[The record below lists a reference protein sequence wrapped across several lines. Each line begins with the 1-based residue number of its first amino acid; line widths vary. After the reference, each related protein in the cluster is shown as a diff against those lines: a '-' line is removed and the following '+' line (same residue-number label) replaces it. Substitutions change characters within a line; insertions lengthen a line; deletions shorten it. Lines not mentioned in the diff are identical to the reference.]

1 MPSKLSSSSKTVSA
15 GARLRAAL
23 RAERPLQVVGVI
35 NAYAAILAA
44 KTGFKALYLSGAG
57 VANASCGLP
66 DIGITKLEDVLIDVR
81 RITGITQLPLLVDA
95 DTGWENP
102 RNTVHEMIR
111 VGAAGIHIEDQA
123 AAKRCGHLPNK
134 TLVRPDEMVSRIKA
148 ARAGRSDP
156 EFVIMARTDAAAGE
170 GLAGAIERAR
180 RYREAGADMIF
191 AEALTELEHYRDFV
205 NAVEIPVLANLTEF
219 GRTPLFTVRE
229 LAAVG
234 VDLALYPLSA
244 FRAMSASAL
253 QVYRAIRRQGT
264 QKRVLRMMQTRAGL
278 YKFLDYQAW
287 TDPQERQVQARVL
300 AGAGRS
306 AAALRGKHFTIAQS
320 GKRKAGSAEREAQSG
335 KRKAGS
341 GRRVALCAWR
351 LPLRARRQP

>member
-1 MPSKLSSSSKTVSA
+1 MPSKLSSSNKSVSA

-102 RNTVHEMIR
+102 RRTVHEMIR
-111 VGAAGIHIEDQA
+111 AGAAGIHIEDQA
-123 AAKRCGHLPNK
+123 PAKRCGHLPNK
-134 TLVRPDEMVSRIKA
+134 TLVSPEEMASRIKA
-148 ARAGRSDP
+148 ARAGRTDP

-191 AEALTELEHYRDFV
+191 AEALTELEHYRDLV

-219 GRTPLFTVRE
+219 GRTPLFTVRD
-229 LAAVG
+229 LTAVG
-234 VDLALYPLSA
+234 VGLALYPLSA

-253 QVYRAIRRQGT
+253 Q
-264 QKRVLRMMQTRAGL
+264 KRVLPMMQTRAGL
-278 YKFLDYQAW
+278 YKLLDYH
-287 TDPQERQVQARVL
+287 
-300 AGAGRS
+300 S
-306 AAALRGKHFTIAQS
+306 I
-320 GKRKAGSAEREAQSG
+320 
-335 KRKAGS
+335 
-341 GRRVALCAWR
+341 
-351 LPLRARRQP
+351 RQP